1 MGSNYSILHR
11 HMVYSAGLNSLVL
24 EVLHQDLHVLQLSL
38 QLDLL
43 VAEPIELSAQ
53 VADVSLE
60 HAIDVGAGDGLV
72 LQEAPLGL
80 KHFVLLLQE
89 ADLKGNIICQV

>member
-1 MGSNYSILHR
+1 
-11 HMVYSAGLNSLVL
+11 MVYSAGLNSLVL

>member
-11 HMVYSAGLNSLVL
+11 HMVSSAGLNSLVL

-72 LQEAPLGL
+72 LQEAPLCL
-80 KHFVLLLQE
+80 KHFVLLLEE